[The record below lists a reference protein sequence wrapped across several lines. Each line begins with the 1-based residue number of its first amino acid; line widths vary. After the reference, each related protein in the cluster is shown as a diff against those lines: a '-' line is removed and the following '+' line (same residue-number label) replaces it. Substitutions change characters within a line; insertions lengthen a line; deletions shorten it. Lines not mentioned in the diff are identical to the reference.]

1 MLGICQAAILA
12 YLQGIN
18 NPYLGQG
25 VHRVQPAMHADNQEC
40 YGGQGILARAS
51 CGRNM

>member
-1 MLGICQAAILA
+1 MLGMCQAAILA

-25 VHRVQPAMHADNQEC
+25 VHTVQPAMHADNQEC
-40 YGGQGILARAS
+40 YGGQGILASAS